1 MRNSYSV
8 GISSLIISGTLLILS
23 ASAAAGEVVAHTR
36 LFEIKLG
43 ASRLIYLPGIDDIA
57 LAVNNPQN
65 YPVLIQGKVWQE
77 DKKTPAP
84 FIVTPP
90 VSRLEGHQQS
100 RLRVIKAGEFA
111 QDRETLSWLCVAGIP
126 PKNTDVWAQD
136 EREHAPS
143 SAVIMNLEVSA
154 RQCIKLLVRPLS
166 LSITSRKA
174 AGDLAWYKD
183 GKTLVAQNSS
193 PLYVHLSSVSIG
205 GQAVPEVTY
214 IAPYSSRTFPVRK
227 EAKGPVKWVVI
238 TDEGG
243 RSRAYQSMPE
253 LAARPQG

>member
-8 GISSLIISGTLLILS
+8 GISSLIIGGTLLILS
-23 ASAAAGEVVAHTR
+23 ANAAAGEVVAHTR

-43 ASRLIYLPGIDDIA
+43 ASRLIYLPGTDDIA
-57 LAVNNPQN
+57 LAVNNPQD
-65 YPVLIQGKVWQE
+65 YPVLIQGKAWQE

-126 PKNTDVWAQD
+126 PKNTDVWAQN
-136 EREHAPS
+136 ERKSAPS

-154 RQCIKLLVRPLS
+154 RQCIKLLVRPPTLS
-166 LSITSRKA
+166 TTTREA
-174 AGDLAWYKD
+174 AGNLAWYKD

-193 PLYVHLSSVSIG
+193 PLYVHLASVSIG
-205 GQAVPEVTY
+205 GLAVPEVTY
-214 IAPYSSRTFPVRK
+214 IPPYSSRTFPVSK
-227 EAKGPVKWVVI
+227 EAKGPIKWVVI

-243 RSRAYQSMPE
+243 RSRAYQSLPE
-253 LAARPQG
+253 LAARPKG